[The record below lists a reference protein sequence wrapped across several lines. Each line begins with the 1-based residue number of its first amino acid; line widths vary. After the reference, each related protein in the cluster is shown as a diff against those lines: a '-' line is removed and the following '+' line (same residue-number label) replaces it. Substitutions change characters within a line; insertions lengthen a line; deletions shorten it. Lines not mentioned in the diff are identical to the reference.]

1 MLNIKNVLLSVSILT
16 SIFTNCSENA
26 KRHTVMQQAQ
36 DFLKFVAIGG
46 AGTVAYRELN
56 AQKYL
61 AGNIIGVGLGCLALG
76 QSLSICSNLWH
87 ENQEEASLKLIQ
99 LGGFAFGSF
108 LGEMLH
114 RQTRTHR
121 G

>member
-16 SIFTNCSENA
+16 SIFTNCSENT
-26 KRHTVMQQAQ
+26 KKHTAREYAQ

-46 AGTVAYRELN
+46 AGTVAYQELN
-56 AQKYL
+56 AQGYAASYIL
-61 AGNIIGVGLGCLALG
+61 GAGMSCVVLGE
-76 QSLSICSNLWH
+76 SLSACSNLLKGD
-87 ENQEEASLKLIQ
+87 QDTASHRIIE
-99 LGGFAFGSF
+99 LGGLVVGSF